1 MERALVVID
10 DTDKHRELLA
20 EAADVVRA
28 TDSELE
34 LFSWETPDEF
44 EDNME
49 ALEAAER
56 VEGTT
61 YSNASANDIVT
72 NFLSEFVDDVLGEDA
87 PEYDVSSAVVE
98 DDGVADEI
106 LNAARASDCD
116 YIFLV
121 GRRRSPTGKVLFGNV
136 AQQVLLN
143 FDGHV
148 TVTMD

>member
-49 ALEAAER
+49 ALEIAER
-56 VEGTT
+56 AEGTT
-61 YSNASANDIVT
+61 YSTASADDIVR

-121 GRRRSPTGKVLFGNV
+121 GRRRSPTGKVLFGDV

>member
-49 ALEAAER
+49 ALEVAER
-56 VEGTT
+56 AEGTT

-121 GRRRSPTGKVLFGNV
+121 GRRRSPTGKVLFGDV